1 MSEGEL
7 ARVRVALVQ
16 AFLQDNKYD
25 GILLSR
31 VDNLA
36 MASGGRRNYVNIMGE
51 TGVFSLFITRDGNVY
66 CIANS
71 IEAPRAM
78 EEELAGYGMEL
89 RTFLWFEGSAAA
101 VVSKGFSGN
110 LVSDDGSLGKNV
122 NGDLALIRS
131 LLTPDELEKY
141 RRLGRL
147 SAEAMTATLQA
158 IEPGMPERAIAARLV
173 AEGEKRGCLVPVSL
187 IAADER
193 IARFRHPLPTE
204 APLLEGSM
212 AEVSVKGYV
221 MVVGCFQREGLVASL
236 TRFKRVGALPAGI
249 ENAYARVA
257 GVDAL
262 MQEATEP
269 GRTLGDVF
277 AACQQGYVT
286 LGFPQN
292 EWHNHHQGGTTG
304 YGARTAKGIPGE
316 PFPILGGEW
325 SARVKALTG
334 IETTFGQAFAWN
346 PSAVGVKSEDT
357 FILTADGSKEIV
369 TSTPSLPA
377 VDLAKV
383 LGRPTSVVK
392 SGIA

>member
-1 MSEGEL
+1 MTHGEL

-16 AFLQDNKYD
+16 AFLQDHGYD

-36 MASGGRRNYVNIMGE
+36 MVTGGRRNYVNIMGE
-51 TGVFSLFITRDGNVY
+51 TGVFSLFVTREGGLY

-78 EEELAGYGMEL
+78 EEELDGYGVEL
-89 RTFLWFEGSAAA
+89 RTYLWFDGSAAS
-101 VVSKGFSGN
+101 VVSREFKGN
-110 LVSDDGSLGKNV
+110 LVSDDGSLGPNV

-131 LLTPDELEKY
+131 LLTPAELEKY

-147 SAEAMTATLQA
+147 AADAMTATLEA
-158 IEPGMPERAIAARLV
+158 IEPGMPEREISARLV

-187 IAADER
+187 IAADDR

-204 APLLEGSM
+204 APLLDGSM
-212 AEVSVKGYV
+212 TEVKVKGYV

-236 TRFKRVGALPAGI
+236 TRFKRVGHLPAGI

-262 MQEATEP
+262 MQDATEP
-269 GRTLGDVF
+269 GKTLGDVF
-277 AACQQGYVT
+277 AACQEGYVA
-286 LGFPQN
+286 LGFPEN

-304 YGARTAKGIPGE
+304 YGARTAKGVPGE
-316 PFPILGGEW
+316 PFPILGGDW
-325 SARVKALTG
+325 GGRVRSIAG
-334 IETTFGQAFAWN
+334 VSTTFGQAFAWN

-357 FILTADGSKEIV
+357 FILNADGSKEIV
-369 TSTPSLPA
+369 TSTPSLPS
-377 VDLAKV
+377 VDLETV
-383 LGRPTSVVK
+383 LGRRTTVVK